1 MKRVTFFMLAFLLT
15 TTLLIGCSNK
25 NKENINQK
33 ERVIAT
39 SFLNDLEE
47 KDILNINNKNKEFI
61 KELIT
66 KNDMNYKE
74 ELKIS
79 SEREDFYD
87 EVIFID
93 GLGVGDIL
101 SINYSFSKFADNPK
115 MEGEYLYSIYS
126 KVIINNW
133 KEGRKIDDSIIKE
146 WIEGI
151 VGEDIDFTE
160 INSKLDEFYK
170 NSTENT
176 SLIAKINSGL
186 YEISIYPTK
195 NTINTLSIDINYR
208 IS

>member
-1 MKRVTFFMLAFLLT
+1 MKRVTFFMLTFLLT

-176 SLIAKINSGL
+176 SLIAKINSSL